1 MRRLFSLLS
10 MSVLAAAAAAAAPAA
25 SHEIAAQ
32 ATAAP
37 IRPLPYTRFV
47 LANGLTAILNED
59 HASPIAAID
68 VFYRIGSRDDPPGR
82 AGIAHFCEHIMGE
95 GSPNLDQPQSN
106 FYRTLGGTSPHQ
118 AETTEDITHYYVIVP
133 SHQLETV
140 LWTEG
145 DRLRNK
151 LSQTDSGTVA
161 SVRAV
166 LAQER
171 ASQVENVPLE
181 FVGVRQAVAQALF
194 PPGHPYN
201 TSTVSPLPDLPNIT
215 AAALRESCGPYY
227 VPNNAVIAVSGDFD
241 TAVAKKW
248 IEKYFGDIPRGAVV
262 HRKPVPAVTLP
273 GEQRLVLEDPRL
285 GVPQLRMNW
294 IGAAYDNP
302 DRTALIALASSLSLA
317 RVASDGHLSS
327 VGVEP
332 PAALG
337 RLSKLL
343 IQDRQLATRVVA
355 DNYDLQ
361 RSGVFEIAIYPR
373 PKASLTTIETL
384 VDSVLSA
391 MATTPVTKAEL
402 ALYNSYNA
410 VHLATSLQPRFA
422 RADTLAHDE
431 IFARDPAAYARQAM
445 GARALTP
452 ADIERVRKRY
462 RGNRRV
468 VVSLVP
474 AGKLDLVSKPDL
486 PFVNVTPAYA
496 KGR

>member
-10 MSVLAAAAAAAAPAA
+10 MTALAAGGAAVA
-25 SHEIAAQ
+25 SHDVAAQ
-32 ATAAP
+32 PTAAP

-59 HASPIAAID
+59 HASPIAAVD
-68 VFYRIGSRDDPPGR
+68 VFYRVGSRDDPPGR

-95 GSPNLDQPQSN
+95 GSPNIDQPQSN
-106 FYRTLGGTSPHQ
+106 LYRTLGGTSPHG
-118 AETTEDITHYYVIVP
+118 AETTEDITHYNVIVP

-145 DRLRNK
+145 DRLRNA
-151 LSQTDSGTVA
+151 LSKTDSATIE

-181 FVGVRQAVAQALF
+181 FVGVRHAVGQALF
-194 PPGHPYN
+194 PAGHPYN
-201 TSTVSPLPDLPNIT
+201 TTTVSPLPDLPKIT
-215 AAALRESCGPYY
+215 AAAMRASCGPYY
-227 VPNNAVIAVSGDFD
+227 VPNNAVVAVSGDFE
-241 TAVAKKW
+241 TASARKW
-248 IEKYFGDIPRGAVV
+248 ITKYFGGIPRGAPVA
-262 HRKPVPAVTLP
+262 RIPVPAVTLP
-273 GEQRLVLEDPRL
+273 KEQRLVLEDARL
-285 GVPQLRMNW
+285 AVPQLRMNW
-294 IGAAYDNP
+294 RGAEYDDP

-332 PAALG
+332 PTSLG

-361 RSGVFEIAIYPR
+361 RSGIFEIAVYPR
-373 PKASLTTIETL
+373 PNASLTTIETL

-391 MATTPVTKAEL
+391 MATHPVTNEEL

-410 VHLATSLQPRFA
+410 VHLASSLQPRFA

-431 IFARDPAAYARQAM
+431 IFARDPAAYAKQAM
-445 GARALTP
+445 RARALTS
-452 ADIERVRKRY
+452 ADVERVRKKY
-462 RGNRRV
+462 LGAGRV

-474 AGKLDLVSKPDL
+474 AGKLDLVSKPEL
-486 PFVNVTPAYA
+486 PFVNATPAYA
-496 KGR
+496 AKAR

>member
-1 MRRLFSLLS
+1 MRRLFPLLS
-10 MSVLAAAAAAAAPAA
+10 LSVLGAAGV
-25 SHEIAAQ
+25 SREMAAQ

-47 LANGLTAILNED
+47 LPNGLTAILNED
-59 HASPIAAID
+59 HASPIAAVD
-68 VFYRIGSRDDPPGR
+68 VFYRVGSRDDPAGR

-106 FYRTLGGTSPHQ
+106 FYRTLGGTSPRH
-118 AETTEDITHYYVIVP
+118 AETTEDITHYYIIVP
-133 SHQLETV
+133 SHQLRTV

-151 LSQTDSGTVA
+151 LSRADSATIA
-161 SVRAV
+161 AVRAV
-166 LAQER
+166 IAQER

-181 FVGVRQAVAQALF
+181 FVGVRHAVAQALF
-194 PPGHPYN
+194 PAGHPYN

-215 AAALRESCGPYY
+215 ARAMQESCGPYY

-241 TAVAKKW
+241 TAAARRW
-248 IEKYFGDIPRGAVV
+248 ITSYFGDIPRGAPVKRV
-262 HRKPVPAVTLP
+262 PVPAVTLP
-273 GEQRLVLEDPRL
+273 KEQRLVVEDARL
-285 GVPQLRMNW
+285 SVPQLRMNW

-327 VGVEP
+327 VGVVP

-355 DNYDLQ
+355 DNYDIQ

-373 PKASLTTIETL
+373 PNAALTTIETL

-391 MATTPVTKAEL
+391 MATAPVTKEEL

-431 IFARDPAAYARQAM
+431 IFAGDPAAYAKQAM
-445 GARALTP
+445 GARALTS
-452 ADIERVRKRY
+452 ADIERVRKKY
-462 RGNRRV
+462 LGAGRV

-474 AGKLDLVSKPDL
+474 AGKLDLVSKPEL
-486 PFVNVTPAYA
+486 PYVNVTPAYA
-496 KGR
+496 AKGKR

>member
-1 MRRLFSLLS
+1 MRRLFSLFSLS
-10 MSVLAAAAAAAAPAA
+10 LLVGVSAPRGVVL
-25 SHEIAAQ
+25 AQ
-32 ATAAP
+32 ATTAP
-37 IRPLPYTRFV
+37 IRPLSYVRFV
-47 LANGLTAILNED
+47 LPNGLTAILNED

-95 GSPNLDQPQSN
+95 GSPNLDEPQSD

-133 SHQLETV
+133 SRQLETV

-145 DRLRNK
+145 DRLRNA
-151 LSQTDSGTVA
+151 LSKTDSATME

-181 FVGVRQAVAQALF
+181 FRGSRLAVAQALF

-201 TSTVSPLPDLPNIT
+201 TSTVSPLPDLPKIN
-215 AAALRESCGPYY
+215 AAAIKASCGPYY
-227 VPNNAVIAVSGDFD
+227 TPNNAVIALSGDFD
-241 TAVAKKW
+241 VASARKW
-248 IEKYFGDIPRGAVV
+248 IEKYFGDIPRGAPVT
-262 HRKPVPAVTLP
+262 RIPVPAVSLP
-273 GEQRLVLEDPRL
+273 KEQRLVIEDARL
-285 GVPQLRMNW
+285 SVPQIRLTWR
-294 IGAAYDNP
+294 GAEYDDP

-327 VGVEP
+327 VGIEP
-332 PAALG
+332 PASLG

-343 IQDRQLATRVVA
+343 VQDRQLATSVVA

-361 RSGVFEIAIYPR
+361 RSGVFEIAVYPR
-373 PKASLTTIETL
+373 ANASLTTIETL

-391 MATTPVTKAEL
+391 MATNPVTPEEL
-402 ALYNSYNA
+402 TLYNSYNA

-431 IFARDPAAYARQAM
+431 IFARDPIAYAKQAM
-445 GARALTP
+445 RARTLTP
-452 ADIERVRKRY
+452 ADIERVREKY
-462 RGNRRV
+462 LGAGRV
-468 VVSLVP
+468 IMSLVP
-474 AGKLDLVSKPDL
+474 AGKLDLISKPEL
-486 PFVNVTPAYA
+486 PFVNVTPSYA
-496 KGR
+496 AKAR

>member
-1 MRRLFSLLS
+1 MRRLFLLLPL
-10 MSVLAAAAAAAAPAA
+10 SVLAAAAT

-47 LANGLTAILNED
+47 LPNGLTAILNED
-59 HASPIAAID
+59 HTSPIAAID
-68 VFYRIGSRDDPPGR
+68 VFYRVGSRDDPPGR
-82 AGIAHFCEHIMGE
+82 VGVAHFCEHIMGE
-95 GSPNLDQPQSN
+95 GSPNLDQPQSD
-106 FYRTLGGTSPHQ
+106 FYESLGGTSPRH
-118 AETTEDITHYYVIVP
+118 AETTEDITHYYISVP

-151 LSQTDSGTVA
+151 LSRTDSATME

-181 FVGVRQAVAQALF
+181 YAGLRHAVAQALF
-194 PPGHPYN
+194 GKGHPYY
-201 TSTVSPLPDLPNIT
+201 TSATTPLPDLPSIT
-215 AAALRESCGPYY
+215 PAALKESCGQYY

-241 TAVAKKW
+241 TATAKKW
-248 IEKYFGDIPRGAVV
+248 IETYFGGIPRGAAVN
-262 HRKPVPAVTLP
+262 RKTVPTPTLAK
-273 GEQRLVLEDPRL
+273 EQRLVLEDSHI

-302 DRTALIALASSLSLA
+302 DRTALIALASSLSLT
-317 RVASDGHLSS
+317 RVASI
-327 VGVEP
+327 VEP
-332 PAALG
+332 PASLG

-343 IQDRQLATRVVA
+343 IQDRQLATRVIA
-355 DNYDLQ
+355 DNYDVQ
-361 RSGVFEIAIYPR
+361 RAGVFEIAIFPR
-373 PKASLTTIETL
+373 ANASLTTIETL

-391 MATTPVTKAEL
+391 MATNPVTKEEL

-410 VHLATSLQPRFA
+410 VQLATSLQPRFA

-431 IFARDPAAYARQAM
+431 IYARDPAAYAKQAM
-445 GARALTP
+445 HARALTP
-452 ADIERVRKRY
+452 ADIERVRKKY
-462 RGNRRV
+462 LGTGRV

-474 AGKLDLVSKPDL
+474 AGKLDLVSKPTL
-486 PFVNVTPAYA
+486 PFANVTPAYA
-496 KGR
+496 KGK